1 MKKILILITAFI
13 SITIKAQEYKLFA
26 ASHDTKIQLK
36 WMSKKINI
44 EGSFDVYKSENG
56 AWQKLNSAPITPS
69 PVISEAELKTAKNPF
84 PNDKSY
90 VFYIQ
95 NKNSKET
102 SANKKAY
109 AEYQLALGAIFDN
122 SLAKH
127 LGLYFEDKAVIKGK
141 SYGYRLVD
149 SKTQKEISVVNNVI
163 SGELLNAPEN
173 GKVIQEK
180 QNCKLTWKHN
190 EEFMGYNIY
199 RNGSK
204 LNAEPIMANLEKAVY
219 QTNFIDANV
228 SAGTYDYVIKGITFL
243 NTESKPSA
251 DLKIDIK
258 DATPPTFVKGFKG
271 ERKNDAVVLT
281 WIASKDKDISGY
293 NVLRSEDKGKTFKKI
308 NAQLLAVSETKYI
321 EKLNNNS
328 FGSFLY
334 YIASVDKNNNES
346 KTLPV
351 SVFVPDH
358 QAPLQPNDLIGKAE
372 VGKITL
378 TWKSNTEKDLTGYRI
393 YRGLK
398 DDDENEMLL
407 LNVTPQIETTFVDT
421 FNEKAG
427 TKFIYKVTALDMSFN
442 ESEKAVVWMQL
453 PDVIAPSAPFLKEA
467 NYVRNQVVLKWDA
480 VLTDAILGYDVY
492 RIADGNELKINNEP
506 IKELQFNDTSLL
518 QKGVYEY
525 YVKAIDSAKLVSKPS
540 NKLAI
545 TTTNSENKQI
555 QLTVSQDIR
564 ARKVQLK
571 IEGIEVEMIQEAKLF
586 RKSGDSG
593 FLRVP
598 FQVSNTLFTDETSEE
613 GVIYEYYVEVFTT
626 DDVKLRTD
634 KVSFN
639 NTF

>member
-1 MKKILILITAFI
+1 MKKILILITALI

-26 ASHDTKIQLK
+26 ASSENKMQLK

-44 EGSFDVYKSENG
+44 EGSFDIYKSENG
-56 AWQKLNSAPITPS
+56 AWQKLNTAPITPS
-69 PVISEAELKTAKNPF
+69 PVITDAELKSPKNPF

-122 SLAKH
+122 QLAKH
-127 LGLYFEDKAVIKGK
+127 LGLYFEDNAVVKGK
-141 SYGYRLVD
+141 SYGYKLVD

-163 SGELLNAPEN
+163 SGELPNAPEN

-180 QNCKLTWKHN
+180 QHCKLTWKHN

-219 QTNFIDANV
+219 QTNFIDTNV
-228 SAGTYDYVIKGITFL
+228 PAGSYDYVIKGITFI
-243 NTESKPSA
+243 NTESEPSA
-251 DLKIDIK
+251 DLKIEVK
-258 DATPPTFVKGFKG
+258 DLIPPKAVQGFKG
-271 ERKNDAVVLT
+271 ERKNDTVVLS
-281 WIASKDKDISGY
+281 WMASIEKDITGY
-293 NVLRSEDKGKTFKKI
+293 NILKSDDKGKTFKKI
-308 NAQLLAVSETKYI
+308 NTQLVSSTENI
-321 EKLNNNS
+321 FVEKLEAQD
-328 FGSFLY
+328 FGSFQY
-334 YIASVDKNNNES
+334 CVASVDKSNNES
-346 KTLPV
+346 KTMPV

-358 QAPLQPNDLIGKAE
+358 NAPAKPENFVGKSE

-378 TWKSNTEKDLTGYRI
+378 SWKSNSENDLAGYRI

-407 LNVTPQIETTFVDT
+407 LNVTPQIETTFVDV

-427 TKFIYKVTALDMSFN
+427 TKFIYKIAALDKSFN
-442 ESEKAVVWMQL
+442 ESEKVVVWMQL
-453 PDVIAPSAPFLKEA
+453 PDVIPPSAPFLKEA
-467 NYVRNQVVLKWDA
+467 NYVRNQVILKWDA

-492 RIADGNELKINNEP
+492 RIADGNELKINKEA

-555 QLTVSQDIR
+555 QLSVSQDIR

-571 IEGIEVEMIQEAKLF
+571 MEGIETDMIQDAKLF

-593 FLRVP
+593 FLRIP
-598 FQVSNTLFTDETSEE
+598 FKATNELFTDETSEE
-613 GVIYEYYVEVFTT
+613 GVIYEYYVEVITT

-639 NTF
+639 NAF